1 MPSSNT
7 FIIAREGWGLLTVL
21 IGLFLFF
28 ALIDAELLQAITF
41 FAAAGTAWIFRN
53 PERIIPFPQEKSIL
67 SPCDGKI
74 ASIETIEEADN
85 SFFKVTIVSECW
97 ECSIL
102 RIPFESSVTALN
114 IQRGARLGRSRPLA
128 PYLNENAV
136 IEFSDD
142 NHNKMIVE
150 HVLEQSFS
158 PLSIQMYENS
168 ALVQGRRYGVML
180 QGSTTMYLPHNSRVA
195 LNVGDKVLAGQ
206 TLIGYFS

>member
-1 MPSSNT
+1 MHSSNT
-7 FIIAREGWGLLTVL
+7 FIIAKEGWSL
-21 IGLFLFF
+21 IVSLIALFLFF
-28 ALIDAELLQAITF
+28 ALIDADILQVITF
-41 FAAAGTAWIFRN
+41 FAALGTAWIFRN
-53 PERIIPFPQEKSIL
+53 PERIIPLPQEKSIFA
-67 SPCDGKI
+67 PCDGKVI
-74 ASIETIEEADN
+74 SIESIDEADN
-85 SFFKVTIVSECW
+85 TFFKVTIESACLD
-97 ECSIL
+97 CSIL
-102 RIPFESSVTALN
+102 RVPFESSATVLN
-114 IQRGARLGRSRPLA
+114 VQCGARLGRLRPLA

-142 NHNKMIVE
+142 NHNRMIVE